1 MKHRELFGQT
11 IIFVLVLLVF
21 TGCQDTSVENATAQ
35 TLRIDVTSTSS
46 DDATSIPVTPTATSV
61 PATPTPQV
69 AIGVPVSR
77 DGWQVIVNASSQE
90 ESLSRSSLTIMPG
103 GGLGIQ
109 ATTHYPGSGRIFLVL
124 NTTIYDLV
132 PYDRESLTTED
143 VTLISANGTSYQAGE
158 LSEPPGEFVFQ
169 VETEEIEQ
177 TFSFQFR
184 DLPSIPFTVG
194 QEAEGLPRTE
204 IGVTG
209 GVLPFNCL
217 VEDTD
222 FQNSPVFLRQDG
234 DGLVLGINSL
244 VNEDSVPVCT
254 DLGFGNL
261 QWSSDGAS
269 LLDITPQQGWS
280 SLYLVEPEGEV
291 YILVENGLSSEAR
304 FDPSG
309 HYVLFMTTQI
319 GETTKEL
326 YVFDREKST
335 TTRLYSGTRLTF
347 DFLTD
352 GRLVVDYRE
361 SEDGERQ
368 YVIGSADGLTM
379 EEVGLPEDLA
389 GFATLTP
396 DGQHLIYR
404 DFDMALFSLN
414 LYFSDLN
421 GNNARLLAAADG
433 TLNYTISRNGSS
445 ILTVAEVGEVG
456 KQAELHNLVSGES
469 WIIATNVDAVMAGFS
484 TDEHWVAITTLTSGY
499 YTLYIANTTGG
510 DVLTIDNG
518 INALFSPDSTQL
530 VYTAIG
536 PDGEMEMFVMKLED
550 AAAQFVGPGMLLGWY
565 PAIP

>member
-21 TGCQDTSVENATAQ
+21 TGCQDTSVEDATAQ
-35 TLRIDVTSTSS
+35 TLRIDVTSTSN
-46 DDATSIPVTPTATSV
+46 DDATSIPVTPAATSV

-109 ATTHYPGSGRIFLVL
+109 ATTHYPGNGRVFLVL
-124 NTTIYDLV
+124 DTTIYDLV
-132 PYDRESLTTED
+132 PYDRAPMTADD
-143 VTLISANGTSYQAGE
+143 VTLISANGTRYQAGE

-184 DLPSIPFTVG
+184 DLPPIPFTMG

-209 GVLPFNCL
+209 GALPFNCL

-222 FQNSPVFLRQDG
+222 FQNGPAFFRQDG
-234 DGLVLGINSL
+234 DGLVLGINSP
-244 VNEDSVPVCT
+244 VNENSVSVCT

-269 LLDITPQQGWS
+269 LLDTTPQQGWS

-304 FDPSG
+304 FDPSDR
-309 HYVLFMTTQI
+309 YVLFMTTRI
-319 GETTKEL
+319 GETNKEL
-326 YVFDREKST
+326 YVFDREKAT
-335 TTRLYSGTRLTF
+335 TTQLYSGTRLTF

-368 YVIGSADGLTM
+368 YVIGSADGLAM
-379 EEVGLPEDLA
+379 EEVKLPEDS
-389 GFATLTP
+389 FATLTP
-396 DGQHLIYR
+396 DGHHLIYR
-404 DFDMALFSLN
+404 DFDMTLFSLN

-421 GNNARLLAAADG
+421 GNNARLLASADG

-484 TDEHWVAITTLTSGY
+484 ADEHWVAITTHTSGH

-510 DVLTIDNG
+510 DVLTIDGG
-518 INALFSPDSTQL
+518 INAFFAPDGTQL
-530 VYTAIG
+530 AYTVTG

-550 AAAQFVGPGMLLGWY
+550 AAAQFVGPGVLLGWY